1 MDIPTLN
8 EFIAKLLILVWEWLS
23 MQALRSGWPEFM
35 SAAAIHCVT
44 WDESLRPVIYP
55 SGEVWEAVRC
65 MRLVGAQGEV
75 RMGEIGEGI
84 SKWVVCKS
92 SASMLKRNVYCVLA
106 LPLVSLSLVGGN
118 FWEAHLQLKKKGAF
132 QKLPLLFGREEGDV
146 SECTFQLSPPK
157 KTFS

>member
-1 MDIPTLN
+1 
-8 EFIAKLLILVWEWLS
+8 
-23 MQALRSGWPEFM
+23 M
-35 SAAAIHCVT
+35 STAAIHCVT

-92 SASMLKRNVYCVLA
+92 SDCMVSPQENV
-106 LPLVSLSLVGGN
+106 
-118 FWEAHLQLKKKGAF
+118 
-132 QKLPLLFGREEGDV
+132 
-146 SECTFQLSPPK
+146 
-157 KTFS
+157 